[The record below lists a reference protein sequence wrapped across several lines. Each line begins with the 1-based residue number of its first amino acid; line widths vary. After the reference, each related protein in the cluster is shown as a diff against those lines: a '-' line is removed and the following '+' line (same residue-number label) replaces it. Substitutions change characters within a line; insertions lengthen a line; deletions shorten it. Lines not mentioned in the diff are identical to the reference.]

1 MTQPTHEPHDLT
13 LPDTRL
19 QSGRQSPRWV
29 IPFMVVLPA
38 LAALCLVCGQA
49 FTLLEGRIALVPSDG
64 IRQMIIAKL
73 ETTPGVRLTT
83 AIVSGGVALSVI
95 AGHDERPQ

>member
-1 MTQPTHEPHDLT
+1 MTQPTQQPHASTHTDP
-13 LPDTRL
+13 LPQQIR
-19 QSGRQSPRWV
+19 RSPRWV

-73 ETTPGVRLTT
+73 ETSPGVRLTT